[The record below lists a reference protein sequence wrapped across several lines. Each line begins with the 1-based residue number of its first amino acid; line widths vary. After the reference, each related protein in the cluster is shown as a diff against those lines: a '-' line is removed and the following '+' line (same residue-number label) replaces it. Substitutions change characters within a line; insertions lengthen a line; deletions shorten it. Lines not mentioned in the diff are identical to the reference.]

1 MGRRAVRICFFFPRV
16 DFDAAIRSHMV
27 DEEALTW
34 DCVIAC
40 VGLECNRQIWDHPAI
55 QVSSIP
61 HTVFFASVRPSV
73 YTACICRKFLQ
84 QNYYLAFCSDYSQQ
98 LKAKNPQI
106 IN

>member
-1 MGRRAVRICFFFPRV
+1 MGRQAVRICFFFPRV

-61 HTVFFASVRPSV
+61 HTCSLLPLGLLFILPASAANFFSKITTWHFAPIIPS
-73 YTACICRKFLQ
+73 
-84 QNYYLAFCSDYSQQ
+84 N
-98 LKAKNPQI
+98 
-106 IN
+106 